1 MENQSEET
9 PLNPETFVIGKNGI
23 PVQLKTAF
31 ALFLQQIFTELVLS
45 LPKILL
51 ESDKPSSSL
60 CKYASHKITKFDS
73 SNTMIKTWIIIQ

>member
-31 ALFLQQIFTELVLS
+31 ALFCWRACVSSGAAAHRDF
-45 LPKILL
+45 LL
-51 ESDKPSSSL
+51 YDR
-60 CKYASHKITKFDS
+60 
-73 SNTMIKTWIIIQ
+73 SNLNLIEW